1 MSIFKAILYSG
12 GLVFIAVGTLHL
24 TLGLNAD
31 VMLGAT
37 LPPAVIADPVLD
49 SQNRFYGVSFA
60 LYGILLWLFA
70 RDMQRYAPV
79 FYCLLAIFF
88 VAGLARILSIALHGM
103 PSLPIVALLGLELLL
118 PPILLIWYRRVSND

>member
-79 FYCLLAIFF
+79 FTSLSSRTTRRGREPHRRHQGEIPRLLEAWRPG
-88 VAGLARILSIALHGM
+88 AARGHRSIEVCAYSGE
-103 PSLPIVALLGLELLL
+103 S
-118 PPILLIWYRRVSND
+118 